1 MRIVNANG
9 TIAIVTDIN
18 IADLKEAQ
26 KVYDRK
32 GNEVYSIRKAG
43 ANETGSISKHGAVL
57 NGDVDGKAAYILI
70 KGEGFDYDKF
80 KENMAPAIETFYSA
94 EQVVVEGLQVYNRR
108 VSRMWSELEG
118 TDEPVDCEPCH
129 GTCAPE
135 VDEDDYSDELCTDVE
150 TQDAENVTE

>member
-18 IADLKEAQ
+18 TADLKEAQ

-43 ANETGSISKHGAVL
+43 NNEAGSISKHGAVL
-57 NGDVDGKAAYILI
+57 NGNVDGKAAFILI
-70 KGEGFDYDKF
+70 KGADFDYAAF
-80 KENMAPAIETFYSA
+80 KEKMAPAMEAFYSA
-94 EQVVVEGLQVYNRR
+94 EQVVVEGLQLYNKR

-118 TDEPVDCEPCH
+118 TAEPVNCTPCY
-129 GTCAPE
+129 GTVAPE
-135 VDEDDYSDELCTDVE
+135 VDDDYTDELCE
-150 TQDAENVTE
+150 EVTEEVTE

>member
-18 IADLKEAQ
+18 TADLKEAQ

-108 VSRMWSELEG
+108 VARMWSELEG

-150 TQDAENVTE
+150 TQDAEDVTE

>member
-18 IADLKEAQ
+18 TADLKEAQ

-32 GNEVYSIRKAG
+32 GNEVYSIRRAG

-57 NGDVDGKAAYILI
+57 NGDVDGKAAYIMI
-70 KGEGFDYDKF
+70 KPEGFDYDKF

-94 EQVVVEGLQVYNRR
+94 EQVVVEGLQVYNKR
-108 VSRMWSELEG
+108 VSRMWAELEG
-118 TDEPVDCEPCH
+118 AAEPVGCTPCY
-129 GTCAPE
+129 GTE
-135 VDEDDYSDELCTDVE
+135 SHDVDEDDCTDVE
-150 TQDAENVTE
+150 TQDEEDITE

>member
-18 IADLKEAQ
+18 TADLKEAQ

-70 KGEGFDYDKF
+70 KSADFDYDKF

-108 VSRMWSELEG
+108 VARMWSELEG

>member
-118 TDEPVDCEPCH
+118 TDEPVDCEPCY
-129 GTCAPE
+129 GTEAHD
-135 VDEDDYSDELCTDVE
+135 VNEDDCTDVE
-150 TQDAENVTE
+150 TQNEEDITE

>member
-9 TIAIVTDIN
+9 TIAIVTN
-18 IADLKEAQ
+18 IDTADLKEAQ

-108 VSRMWSELEG
+108 VSRMWAELEG
-118 TDEPVDCEPCH
+118 TAEPVGCTPCH
-129 GTCAPE
+129 DTDPSD

-150 TQDAENVTE
+150 TQDAEDITE

>member
-26 KVYDRK
+26 KVYDKK

-94 EQVVVEGLQVYNRR
+94 EQVVVEGLQVYNKR
-108 VSRMWSELEG
+108 VSRMWAELEG
-118 TDEPVDCEPCH
+118 AAEPVDCTPCYGIEPH
-129 GTCAPE
+129 D
-135 VDEDDYSDELCTDVE
+135 VDEDDCTDVE
-150 TQDAENVTE
+150 TQDEEDITE

>member
-108 VSRMWSELEG
+108 VARMWSELEG
-118 TDEPVDCEPCH
+118 TAEPVDCEPCY
-129 GTCAPE
+129 GTEAHA
-135 VDEDDYSDELCTDVE
+135 VDEDDCTDVE
-150 TQDAENVTE
+150 TQDEENITE

>member
-94 EQVVVEGLQVYNRR
+94 EQVVVEGLQVYNKR
-108 VSRMWSELEG
+108 VSRMWAELEG
-118 TDEPVDCEPCH
+118 TDEPVDCEPCYGTEAH
-129 GTCAPE
+129 G

>member
-18 IADLKEAQ
+18 TADLKEAQ

-57 NGDVDGKAAYILI
+57 NGDVDGKAAYIMI
-70 KGEGFDYDKF
+70 KPEGFDYDKF

-94 EQVVVEGLQVYNRR
+94 EQVVVEGLQVYNKR
-108 VSRMWSELEG
+108 VSRMWAELEG
-118 TDEPVDCEPCH
+118 AAEPVNCTPCY
-129 GTCAPE
+129 GTEAHD
-135 VDEDDYSDELCTDVE
+135 VDEDDCTDVE
-150 TQDAENVTE
+150 TQDEEDITE

>member
-18 IADLKEAQ
+18 TADLKEAQ

-108 VSRMWSELEG
+108 VARMWSELEG
-118 TDEPVDCEPCH
+118 TAEPVGCTPCY
-129 GTCAPE
+129 GTEAHD
-135 VDEDDYSDELCTDVE
+135 VDEDDCTDVE
-150 TQDAENVTE
+150 TQDEEDITE